1 MAQLIK
7 TLPVVSAGIIS
18 IRHDGKSTLTVN
30 FKDGSSYNYS
40 DISIGTYQEFAS
52 AESIGGYFNRFIRQL
67 GGIKR

>member
-7 TLPVVSAGIIS
+7 TLPVVSAGITS
-18 IRHDGKSTLTVN
+18 IRHDGKSNLIVN

-40 DISIGTYQEFAS
+40 NIPVSTYQEFAS
-52 AESIGGYFNRFIRQL
+52 ADSIGGYFNRFIRNL

>member
-7 TLPVVSAGIIS
+7 TLPVVSAGITS
-18 IRHDGKSTLTVN
+18 IRHDGKSNLIVN

-40 DISIGTYQEFAS
+40 NIPVSTYHELAS
-52 AESIGGYFNRFIRQL
+52 AESVGQYFNRFIRNL

>member
-7 TLPVVSAGIIS
+7 TLPVASAGITS

-30 FKDGSSYNYS
+30 FKDGASYNYRGVS
-40 DISIGTYQEFAS
+40 VSTYQELAS
-52 AESIGGYFNRFIRQL
+52 ADSVGRYFNRFIRQL